1 MLEPVLEPL
10 PPGNLTLALCWVSF
24 EMGPRTST
32 GTGAGVGERS
42 VSMSGVSVMA
52 DVQAASSLWQESVRD
67 LSLCLES
74 A

>member
-1 MLEPVLEPL
+1 
-10 PPGNLTLALCWVSF
+10 
-24 EMGPRTST
+24 
-32 GTGAGVGERS
+32 
-42 VSMSGVSVMA
+42 MSGVSVMA